1 MRCILTYILI
11 PLLPL
16 SMAGALYL
24 SFHNSA
30 CLARIGTTPKTFI
43 MTAFPS
49 ETVALE
55 KYSSQKER
63 CTYYGVVYTLAM
75 FGNQEAVIFEGGVGP
90 KKARDSAERTLG
102 AFSVDMLL
110 FSGIAGA
117 IDADAFSIGETVI
130 AQTWTELSSG
140 RVEQTDSEL
149 VRIAGLQQSVH
160 VVKSGVTATFFVT
173 DVSHIPHGV
182 AIVDMESHAVAQA
195 AKRYDVPFLS
205 IRSVSDYVGNGGD
218 PEVALSSDASAKV
231 VREFLEQAAHES

>member
-1 MRCILTYILI
+1 MRYILTLVLML
-11 PLLPL
+11 LLPL
-16 SMAGALYL
+16 SMASALYR
-24 SFHNSA
+24 SFQNSA
-30 CLARIGTTPKTFI
+30 CLARIGETPKTFI

-49 ETVALE
+49 ETIALE
-55 KYSSQKER
+55 KYSSPKER

-117 IDADAFSIGETVI
+117 IDADVFSIGETVI

-140 RVEQTDSEL
+140 RVERTDSEL

-160 VVKSGVTATFFVT
+160 VVKSGVTAPFFVT
-173 DVSHIPHGV
+173 DASHIPHGV
-182 AIVDMESHAVAQA
+182 AIVDMESHAVAQVA
-195 AKRYDVPFLS
+195 ERHNVPFLS
-205 IRSVSDYVGNGGD
+205 IRSVSDVVGSGLD
-218 PEVALSSDASAKV
+218 PEVKVSSDASAKV
-231 VREFLEQAAHES
+231 VREFLEQAAKES